1 MSKFC
6 FKISPGARE
15 NFPWLYYRLPTLE
28 VLERKDILNFD
39 ISIDYRDPLKFYKL
53 EFILFVYSIDGKFVR
68 SEPLTDK
75 LSLCSRTYQDG
86 HSYREIQTSY
96 INECDINIK
105 DFLKKQNNTMEFYE
119 IFVKDFSQQNQMVDV
134 PILIK
139 NVKNTQFPNK
149 LNNETGTEN
158 AILTRRFF
166 ILDNVSG
173 IQGDR
178 NYANYLKNFY
188 SKQREFENILND
200 KNRVL
205 PIAIRYASEIKLII
219 NVRTDVK
226 YRIFR
231 PYVEIFY
238 KSKLVSTSQTYFL
251 SRISFLV
258 DQKMNITR
266 FNNIMLGLLIA
277 FIIVILIVSGIRLN
291 VWRTTHPK
299 YYEPVSLILT

>member
-1 MSKFC
+1 M
-6 FKISPGARE
+6 E
-15 NFPWLYYRLPTLE
+15 Q
-28 VLERKDILNFD
+28 KDILNFD

-53 EFILFVYSIDGKFVR
+53 EFVLFVYSINGKLIR
-68 SEPLTDK
+68 TEPLTDK

-96 INECDINIK
+96 FNECDINIK
-105 DFLKKQNNTMEFYE
+105 DLLRKQNNTMEFYE

-139 NVKNTQFPNK
+139 NIKNQQFPNK

-166 ILDNVSG
+166 IIDNVSG

-178 NYANYLKNFY
+178 NYANFLKNFY
-188 SKQREFENILND
+188 TNENDYANLLNE

-205 PIAIRYASEIKLII
+205 PIAIRYAAEMKLII

-231 PYVEIFY
+231 PYLEIFY
-238 KSKLVSTSQTYFL
+238 KSKLVSNSQTYYL
-251 SRISFLV
+251 SNINFSV
-258 DQKMNITR
+258 DYKMNITR

-277 FIIVILIVSGIRLN
+277 FIVGILIVSGIRLN

-299 YYEPVSLILT
+299 YYDPVRYNFYNLRISTFSRIFICMLYLL

>member
-1 MSKFC
+1 M
-6 FKISPGARE
+6 
-15 NFPWLYYRLPTLE
+15 
-28 VLERKDILNFD
+28 
-39 ISIDYRDPLKFYKL
+39 
-53 EFILFVYSIDGKFVR
+53 R

-251 SRISFLV
+251 SRFSFLV